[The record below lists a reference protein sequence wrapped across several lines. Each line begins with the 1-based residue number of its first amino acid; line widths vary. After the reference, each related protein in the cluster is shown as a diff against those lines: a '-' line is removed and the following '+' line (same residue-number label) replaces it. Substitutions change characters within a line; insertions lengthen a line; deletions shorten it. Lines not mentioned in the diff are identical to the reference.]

1 MLEGRGKRKGSAALP
16 TMFRVAVVGVGH
28 LGRHHARILSQMP
41 GVDLVGVF
49 DSNALRAEEV
59 AAVTGSRVFSNVD
72 SIAEEIDAV
81 TVAVPT
87 EFHAEVALPFLRA
100 GISVLVEKPISK
112 SVEEANSLIESAS
125 FSSATLAVGHTE
137 RYNPAVEMA
146 QQLISEPRFIEV
158 HRLAPFTPRSTDVD
172 VIFDLMVH
180 DIDVLLSIVTGEPV
194 SVEAVGIPVLT
205 DRVDIANVRLRFDT
219 GCIVNLTASRISR
232 EKVRKFRVFQSES
245 YISVDYSAQ
254 DVEAWRVK
262 LGRSGEPIIVGG
274 KVEVKRAE
282 PLEKEIAD
290 FVRAS
295 KTGSR
300 PRVDGEDGRR
310 ALLLAEQIAS
320 AIDSP

>member
-1 MLEGRGKRKGSAALP
+1 M
-16 TMFRVAVVGVGH
+16 GVGH

-41 GVDLVGVF
+41 EVDLVGVF
-49 DSNALRAEEV
+49 DSNVSRAEEV
-59 AAVTGSRVFSNVD
+59 AAFTSSRVFSDID
-72 SIAEEIDAV
+72 SIAQEIDAV

-112 SVEEANSLIESAS
+112 SVEEADSLIESAKL
-125 FSSATLAVGHTE
+125 SSATLAVGHTE

-158 HRLAPFTPRSTDVD
+158 HRLAPFAPRSTDVD

-205 DRVDIANVRLRFDT
+205 DRADIANVRLRFDT

-232 EKVRKFRVFQSES
+232 EKVRKFRVFQSQS

-254 DVEAWRVK
+254 DVEAWRVRQ
-262 LGRSGEPIIVGG
+262 GRSGEPIIVGG

-282 PLEKEIAD
+282 PLQKEIAD

-295 KTGSR
+295 KTGTR

-310 ALLLAEQIAS
+310 ALLLAERIAS
-320 AIDSP
+320 VIDTS